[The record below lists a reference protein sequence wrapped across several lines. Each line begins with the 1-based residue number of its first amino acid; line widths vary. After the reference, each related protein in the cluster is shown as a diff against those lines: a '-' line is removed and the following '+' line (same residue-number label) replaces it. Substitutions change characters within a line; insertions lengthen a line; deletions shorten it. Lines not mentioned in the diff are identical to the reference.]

1 MNGWNA
7 KEFFRWVRGKK
18 IAFIGVGVTNT
29 DCIRL
34 FAKKGAAVS
43 VLDRKSREQLG
54 PLADEFEQGGI
65 RMVLG
70 DGYLD
75 GLDRL

>member
-7 KEFFRWVRGKK
+7 TEFFRWVKGKK

-34 FAKKGAAVS
+34 FAKKGAEVS

-54 PLADEFEQGGI
+54 ALADEFEQSGH
-65 RMVLG
+65 
-70 DGYLD
+70 
-75 GLDRL
+75 

>member
-34 FAKKGAAVS
+34 FAKKGAGS
-43 VLDRKSREQLG
+43 LG
-54 PLADEFEQGGI
+54 AGPQKPGTAGPSG
-65 RMVLG
+65 R
-70 DGYLD
+70 
-75 GLDRL
+75 

>member
-34 FAKKGAAVS
+34 FAKKGGNSWALWPMNLSKAAS
-43 VLDRKSREQLG
+43 GWCWET
-54 PLADEFEQGGI
+54 AI
-65 RMVLG
+65 WTA
-70 DGYLD
+70 
-75 GLDRL
+75 